1 MVQQDVCRALKL
13 NDRYNFLHVGG
24 PAIIACRECTRTL
37 SAKTS
42 HSSLVMKMGR
52 ILVAPWDKKTVLCGF
67 SLSDG
72 SAGIHRPYSCVR
84 VPLCSKEDLAR
95 ELISQSEDPQ
105 SLLRDGV
112 LTRYIRSISSEII
125 SHEAKVAQEEMKER
139 KESKIAS
146 DQKSGKDE
154 DQGRGAV
161 VAEQTESIIA
171 EADDWVESII
181 AEADAPV
188 TKIFMSACA
197 CTRILC
203 ASLPSCFCFCLCVRG
218 VFTTCAVS
226 RIFL

>member
-52 ILVAPWDKKTVLCGF
+52 ILVAPWDQKTVLCGF

-84 VPLCSKEDLAR
+84 VPLCSKEDLAQ

-139 KESKIAS
+139 KESKLAS

-171 EADDWVESII
+171 EADAS
-181 AEADAPV
+181 V

>member
-1 MVQQDVCRALKL
+1 VCS
-13 NDRYNFLHVGG
+13 
-24 PAIIACRECTRTL
+24 ECTRTL

-84 VPLCSKEDLAR
+84 VPLCSKEDLAQ
-95 ELISQSEDPQ
+95 ELVSQSQDPQ

-112 LTRYIRSISSEII
+112 LTRFIRSISSEII

-139 KESKIAS
+139 KESKLTREE
-146 DQKSGKDE
+146 KSGKDE
-154 DQGRGAV
+154 EQGCGAV
-161 VAEQTESIIA
+161 VAEKTESIIA

-181 AEADAPV
+181 AEADASV
-188 TKIFMSACA
+188 TKTFMSACA

-203 ASLPSCFCFCLCVRG
+203 ASLPSCFCFCLCVRCSPH
-218 VFTTCAVS
+218 VLSHASCCNCLLVIVS
-226 RIFL
+226 ILGS